1 MKNEQVSK
9 LNKIHRIERAILR
22 LESYSPVIMGN
33 MLSYLQNQRI
43 EYHAF
48 LCQSQDN
55 PTSALQH
62 EYKEFCDFIYN
73 LILSKRFS
81 RATLAETMRS
91 FVGDYEYLFPFDIDK
106 SSYEYTIKTLGKL
119 EKAYLNC
126 KNIIARN
133 CGVGVMKK
141 SARMFEKYYGASQK
155 TETIVSSTSN

>member
-1 MKNEQVSK
+1 MKNKQVSE
-9 LNKIHRIERAILR
+9 LSKIIKIERWILG
-22 LESYSPVIMGN
+22 LNSYSPVIMGKV
-33 MLSYLQNQRI
+33 LSYLKNQRI
-43 EYHAF
+43 EYCAF

-55 PTSALQH
+55 PASALQH
-62 EYKEFCDFIYN
+62 EYKEYCDFIYK

-91 FVGDYEYLFPFDIDK
+91 FVGEYEYLFPFDIDK

-126 KNIIARN
+126 KNIIVRN
-133 CGVGVMKK
+133 CGVAVMKK

-155 TETIVSSTSN
+155 TETTVSSTGN